1 MVDVTAQIDALI
13 TKAVKA
19 DKSEDAIRFSQA
31 ACNVANAVCAGK
43 TAKTIEPP
51 VVQRRPWFA
60 LSDPTPNDYVGYDS
74 VRASVRAQE
83 VCRIASETGQTI
95 LAFEHLALLVPIIK
109 S

>member
-43 TAKTIEPP
+43 TARTIEPTAT
-51 VVQRRPWFA
+51 RSTWEN
-60 LSDPTPNDYVGYDS
+60 LSEPKPNEYAGYDS
-74 VRASVRAQE
+74 VRASVRAQAI
-83 VCRIASETGQTI
+83 CRVAGETGQTI
-95 LAFEHLALLVPIIK
+95 LASEHLALLVPIIK